1 MLECKDFDPK
11 TKVTQIT
18 GMNGEP
24 QSYLE
29 VKYRVEWFNQYCAEN
44 DIKGVIDESDIKY
57 LEQIKMLVATC
68 KVYMDDELVATG
80 IGGKMVDGDISSMN
94 MIIQSAATI
103 AKGRAL
109 ANCGFGTAMC
119 ANSENGENPDILPCD
134 AGITINT
141 DNNPLINNSA
151 VTKTNEEKQEIP
163 KIESKPQSKA
173 KAEKSVYVPKNL
185 TEAQALILSIG
196 KYKGKSLGEVAAID
210 KQYIEFMANK
220 CSYPAIVAGC
230 KIILTA

>member
-1 MLECKDFDPK
+1 
-11 TKVTQIT
+11 
-18 GMNGEP
+18 
-24 QSYLE
+24 
-29 VKYRVEWFNQYCAEN
+29 
-44 DIKGVIDESDIKY
+44 
-57 LEQIKMLVATC
+57 
-68 KVYMDDELVATG
+68 
-80 IGGKMVDGDISSMN
+80 MVDGDITSMN

-119 ANSENGENPDILPCD
+119 ANNESGENPDILPCD

-151 VTKTNEEKQEIP
+151 VTKTNEEKQ
-163 KIESKPQSKA
+163 KISKTESKA
-173 KAEKSVYVPKNL
+173 KAEKTVNVPKNL

-210 KQYIEFMANK
+210 KPYIDFMANK
-220 CSYPAIVAGC
+220 CSYPDIVAGC

>member
-1 MLECKDFDPK
+1 
-11 TKVTQIT
+11 
-18 GMNGEP
+18 
-24 QSYLE
+24 
-29 VKYRVEWFNQYCAEN
+29 
-44 DIKGVIDESDIKY
+44 
-57 LEQIKMLVATC
+57 
-68 KVYMDDELVATG
+68 
-80 IGGKMVDGDISSMN
+80 

-119 ANSENGENPDILPCD
+119 ANNENGENPDILPCD

-151 VTKTNEEKQEIP
+151 VTKTNEEKQ
-163 KIESKPQSKA
+163 KISKTESKPQSKV
-173 KAEKSVYVPKNL
+173 KAEKTVNVPKNL

-210 KQYIEFMANK
+210 KQYIDFMANK
-220 CSYPAIVAGC
+220 CSYPDIVAGC